1 MEKLEETIMADEE
14 INDDL
19 SRIYQRVINYW
30 KNKYR
35 EKFKECEDLKCDKE
49 ELEYHIETL
58 NEKIEKIYED
68 RNENYRHIEY
78 ASQI

>member
-1 MEKLEETIMADEE
+1 MMIEEVGSLLDD
-14 INDDL
+14 INDEL
-19 SRIYQRVINYW
+19 FKVQQEIINYW
-30 KNKYR
+30 KNKYK

-78 ASQI
+78 SSQI